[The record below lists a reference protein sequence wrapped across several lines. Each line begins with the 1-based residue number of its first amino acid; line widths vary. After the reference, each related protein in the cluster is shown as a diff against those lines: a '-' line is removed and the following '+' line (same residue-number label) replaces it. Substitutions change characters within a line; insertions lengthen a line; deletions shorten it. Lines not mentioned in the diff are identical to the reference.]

1 MRMTVDDP
9 RAMPSLLAALREGD
23 CVAALAGPASVVVQL
38 PWLVSAEDARQ
49 ARVELGF
56 FARAWEAANAGV
68 TLTVFF

>member
-23 CVAALAGPASVVVQL
+23 CVADRAGPTSVEVRL
-38 PWLVSAEDARQ
+38 PWLVGAEDARQ
-49 ARVELGF
+49 AKVELAF

-68 TLTVFF
+68 TLSLGF